1 MEIQKSRHA
10 THLLHAHLVFVTK
23 YRYNV
28 LTGEHIEYLRTIFK
42 ETMEEMGGILEEF
55 DGERNHVHLLIQYPP
70 KWSIS
75 IIVNN
80 LKGRSSRLLR
90 RDMPDVKK
98 RYWGDG
104 SALWHRSYFAGS
116 VGGAPL
122 EIVKQ
127 YIQQQDTPN

>member
-1 MEIQKSRHA
+1 MLFRSVSQSR
-10 THLLHAHLVFVTK
+10 
-23 YRYNV
+23 Y
-28 LTGEHIEYLRTIFK
+28 
-42 ETMEEMGGILEEF
+42 MGGTLEEF

-127 YIQQQDTPN
+127 YIQQQDTPH